1 MFSKEEKSALN
12 QSFWTE
18 FKNSMK
24 KSSTQLQRRVNWL
37 QYPTH
42 LKHTYL
48 RLVFD
53 QEEAAVCYD
62 IQFKDEEIRA
72 LFWDQLI
79 ELKTL
84 LNQSMGHPTIWIQK
98 FETND
103 GSTICRIKWQDCSLC
118 IHQKKDWKKAHLF
131 FKERLLEFDVFYQ
144 EYKEILINLIK

>member
-84 LNQSMGHPTIWIQK
+84 LNQSMGHPTIWIQN

-103 GSTICRIKWQDCSLC
+103 GSAISRIKWQDCSLC

>member
-12 QSFWTE
+12 HSFWDE

-24 KSSTQLQRRVNWL
+24 KSSSQVQKRVNWL

-53 QEEAAVCYD
+53 QKEAAVCYD

-72 LFWDQLI
+72 LFWDQLM

-84 LNQSMGHPTIWIQK
+84 IEKNMGVSTIWIQS
-98 FETND
+98 FETHN
-103 GSTICRIKWQDCSLC
+103 GSTISRLKWQDSSLC
-118 IHQKKDWKKAHLF
+118 IHQKKDWKKAQRF

>member
-12 QSFWTE
+12 HSFWKE
-18 FKNSMK
+18 FKDGMK
-24 KSSTQLQRRVNWL
+24 KSSSQVQRRVNWL
-37 QYPTH
+37 HYPTH
-42 LKHTYL
+42 LKYTYL

-53 QEEAAVCYD
+53 QHEAAVCYD
-62 IQFKDEEIRA
+62 IQFKDEEIRF

-84 LNQSMGHPTIWIQK
+84 INQSMGVSTIWIQNL
-98 FETND
+98 EIHN
-103 GSTICRIKWQDCSLC
+103 GLMISRLKWQDPSLC
-118 IHQKKDWKKAHLF
+118 IHCKKDWKKAQLF